1 MECIDGNQLGELP
14 SKVSELSL
22 NVTKKQ
28 IAVGSRVDV
37 SDTLQTLYARRE
49 GLRSGISSGMVI
61 RADRAGYYVSAADGY
76 ENVAEYSGVLSATPE
91 EVGKMLNASPESV
104 PAATGK
110 LITQFNWYYLCTVS
124 KADTDAVKVGDR
136 FDIVFS
142 GYADGPV
149 SMYLAAK
156 NESGDQ
162 VALVFRSNLMNAGL
176 ASLRMEEAKITLES
190 YSGYAIDPSALRHR
204 KEDDVWG
211 VYVQLGSL
219 VKFRKVSIIYQDE
232 SVAISEPVPDDG
244 YLRLYDEI
252 ILKGVDLRDDKILT

>member
-1 MECIDGNQLGELP
+1 
-14 SKVSELSL
+14 
-22 NVTKKQ
+22 
-28 IAVGSRVDV
+28 
-37 SDTLQTLYARRE
+37 
-49 GLRSGISSGMVI
+49 
-61 RADRAGYYVSAADGY
+61 
-76 ENVAEYSGVLSATPE
+76 
-91 EVGKMLNASPESV
+91 
-104 PAATGK
+104 
-110 LITQFNWYYLCTVS
+110 
-124 KADTDAVKVGDR
+124 
-136 FDIVFS
+136 
-142 GYADGPV
+142 
-149 SMYLAAK
+149 
-156 NESGDQ
+156 
-162 VALVFRSNLMNAGL
+162 MNAGL